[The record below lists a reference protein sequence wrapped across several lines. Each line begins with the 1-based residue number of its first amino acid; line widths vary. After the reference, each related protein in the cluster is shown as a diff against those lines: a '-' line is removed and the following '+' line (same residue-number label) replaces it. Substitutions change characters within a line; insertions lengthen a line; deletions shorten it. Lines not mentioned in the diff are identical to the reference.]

1 MLKPWDATLGSP
13 SLNAWP
19 SECRSDPLPN
29 VNVEGRN
36 EGSKLSD
43 IKKQFTSDNCIYLTS
58 PLGWCELR
66 SNESRPMGM

>member
-36 EGSKLSD
+36 EGSELSD
-43 IKKQFTSDNCIYLTS
+43 I
-58 PLGWCELR
+58 
-66 SNESRPMGM
+66 